1 MSSFP
6 TANQATICPAKPVC
20 QDGKFA
26 KNKNQLTFFQQL
38 LPQKQIRSSQ
48 LTEPLSPRLHISYME
63 GRVEF
68 FHVTIVHNFDQTT
81 IQRYSVIR
89 FLNRKCLDNSIF
101 WLTWSSYFENFRKV
115 CALADLALSGIAV
128 RQAEGSQGQHW
139 VLLSDVPGSQA
150 DHYHGQRCVECR
162 LFKTDCI
169 VNTDFVTTNLH
180 YYTETRIVQYVLTM
194 QYLTMGGWRN
204 YFERNVRALF

>member
-68 FHVTIVHNFDQTT
+68 FHVTIVHNLGLPGLVRSNKDTQHNWSLFELRIFGAFTT
-81 IQRYSVIR
+81 VLENQHCV
-89 FLNRKCLDNSIF
+89 NRTSI
-101 WLTWSSYFENFRKV
+101 
-115 CALADLALSGIAV
+115 
-128 RQAEGSQGQHW
+128 
-139 VLLSDVPGSQA
+139 
-150 DHYHGQRCVECR
+150 
-162 LFKTDCI
+162 
-169 VNTDFVTTNLH
+169 
-180 YYTETRIVQYVLTM
+180 
-194 QYLTMGGWRN
+194 
-204 YFERNVRALF
+204 